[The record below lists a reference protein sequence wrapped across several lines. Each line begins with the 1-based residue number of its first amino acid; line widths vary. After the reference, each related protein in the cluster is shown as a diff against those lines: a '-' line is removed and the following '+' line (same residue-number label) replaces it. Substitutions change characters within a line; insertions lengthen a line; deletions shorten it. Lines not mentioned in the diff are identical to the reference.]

1 MPIDGVSF
9 SNSGFNITNPTEVN
23 VLLET
28 AAAKEAEKK
37 IKATD
42 KSDKTKGDSE
52 ENEDREGDLQGRDTQ
67 GETDSEEDPKN
78 LKDITEKNKKFK
90 VKFNPATQMV
100 EMQDA
105 NTGAVIETITPED
118 LIKVL
123 SKSKAFSGVFV
134 DRKI

>member
-1 MPIDGVSF
+1 
-9 SNSGFNITNPTEVN
+9 
-23 VLLET
+23 
-28 AAAKEAEKK
+28 
-37 IKATD
+37 
-42 KSDKTKGDSE
+42 
-52 ENEDREGDLQGRDTQ
+52 
-67 GETDSEEDPKN
+67 
-78 LKDITEKNKKFK
+78 
-90 VKFNPATQMV
+90 MV

>member
-23 VLLET
+23 VQMEV

-37 IKATD
+37 IKEAD

-52 ENEDREGDLQGRDTQ
+52 ENEDSERDLQGRDTQ
-67 GETDSEEDPKN
+67 GESDNEEDS
-78 LKDITEKNKKFK
+78 KDLNNINRKNKKFK
-90 VKFNPATQMV
+90 VKFNPSSQMV

-105 NTGAVIETITPED
+105 NSGEVIETITPED